1 MPLQPA
7 QPREPDLV
15 VPGDG
20 RTLLAFLE
28 QALGAVAATLIAQGA
43 IWVDGVRCRSGDL
56 VPQAGAVV
64 RIRRP
69 PPEHAQRVV
78 FDAGRV
84 LFEDDDLIAVDKPA
98 GVYVDATPWDA
109 DNHLRGA
116 LHEWLAAR
124 DGHKPHLHLVHR
136 LDRDTSGVLLFS
148 KNPAVNPELQRA
160 FVQSRVSKTYLAHCA
175 GTWHSEQLELVTGHG
190 RGRHGMLRIYP
201 AGEVGQALPG
211 KQVVK
216 RMQTRFVVARRED
229 DAMLV
234 WAYPVT
240 GRTHQI
246 RLHLALL
253 GCPLVGDTKYGGP
266 LVWHGARV
274 VAHRLHAARLELAHP
289 GSREPVRV
297 EAPLPAWAEP
307 VLRRSADHL

>member
-7 QPREPDLV
+7 HQREPDLV

-20 RTLLAFLE
+20 RTLSAFLE
-28 QALGAVAATLIAQGA
+28 ETLGDEAAGLIARGA
-43 IWVDGVRCRSGDL
+43 IWVDGMRCRLCDM
-56 VPQAGAVV
+56 VPQAGAVIRV
-64 RIRRP
+64 RRP
-69 PPEHAQRVV
+69 PLEHAQRVI
-78 FDAGRV
+78 FEAGRV
-84 LFEDDDLIAVDKPA
+84 LFEDEDLIAVDKPA

-116 LHEWLAAR
+116 LREWLAAR
-124 DGHKPHLHLVHR
+124 DGREPVLHLVHR

-175 GTWHSEQLELVTGHG
+175 GAWHSDQLELITGHG

-216 RMQTRFVVARRED
+216 RMQTRFVVARRRD

-253 GCPLVGDTKYGGP
+253 GCPLVGDVKYGGP
-266 LVWHGARV
+266 LVWHGERV
-274 VAHRLHAARLELAHP
+274 AAHRLHAARLELAHP
-289 GSREPVRV
+289 RGGEQLRLQ
-297 EAPLPAWAEP
+297 APLPVWVEP
-307 VLRRSADHL
+307 GVTA